1 MLAIIGGWSAMRLAV
16 GSLPFVPAGSLPIAM
31 SGMEA
36 EMLAIPIPPDMKSAE
51 LSGEHH
57 GEALPGPFRNDSSV
71 RSVDWRART
80 PFAVEI
86 SAESARLAEPGTLRA
101 NTHAGTTIGVSSVLK
116 PPAPF
121 APEREV
127 AYPTD
132 ALLSDQ
138 GFSPTTP
145 STPSLVDR
153 LSLDAWLFL
162 RPGGPRSVLAGGVG
176 PAAYGRS
183 QVGAILRY
191 RLRPSAPRDPFAYA
205 RADAALVS
213 NGERQVALGLGARPV
228 AEVPLVAH
236 VEARVTHQD
245 GRTQLRPAAFVAGGT
260 DALTLP
266 AGFALRS
273 YGQAGYVGGRFES
286 AFADGQAV
294 ATREVA
300 RFDLGTIRAG
310 AGVWGGAQRGAERLD
325 IGPSAALTFRLG
337 DAPLRLSLDYRI
349 RVAGDAAPGNGAA
362 LTLSRAF

>member
-1 MLAIIGGWSAMRLAV
+1 MRFAV
-16 GSLPFVPAGSLPIAM
+16 GSLPFAPAGSFPVAV

-36 EMLAIPIPPDMKSAE
+36 EMLANPIAPDTKSAG
-51 LSGEHH
+51 LSGEHR
-57 GEALPGPFRNDSSV
+57 GEALPRPVLNDSSV
-71 RSVDWRART
+71 RSMNGRART
-80 PFAVEI
+80 PLALARAQ
-86 SAESARLAEPGTLRA
+86 SAGLAEPGTRVA
-101 NTHAGTTIGVSSVLK
+101 NTHAGPTIDLSPGSKL
-116 PPAPF
+116 PAPF
-121 APEREV
+121 APAREV
-127 AYPTD
+127 ASPNDAFPGDRVPT
-132 ALLSDQ
+132 
-138 GFSPTTP
+138 PTTP
-145 STPSLVDR
+145 PTPSLADR

-162 RPGGPRSVLAGGVG
+162 RPGGSRSVLAGGVG

-191 RLRPSAPRDPFAYA
+191 RLRPSVLWDPFAYA

-213 NGERQVALGLGARPV
+213 NGERQIALGLGARPV

-286 AFADGQAV
+286 GFADGQAV
-294 ATREVA
+294 ATRELA
-300 RFDLGTIRAG
+300 SFDLGTVRAG

-325 IGPSAALTFRLG
+325 IGPSAAVTLRLG
-337 DAPLRLSLDYRI
+337 DAPVRLSFDYRM
-349 RVAGDAAPGNGAA
+349 RVAGDAAPGSGAA

>member
-1 MLAIIGGWSAMRLAV
+1 MLAIIGGWSAMRFAV
-16 GSLPFVPAGSLPIAM
+16 GSLPFASAGSFPVAM

-36 EMLAIPIPPDMKSAE
+36 EMLTDPIAADMKSAG
-51 LSGEHH
+51 LSGEYR
-57 GEALPGPFRNDSSV
+57 GDALPGPVLNDSSV
-71 RSVDWRART
+71 RVMDGRVRM
-80 PFAVEI
+80 PFALVRAQ
-86 SAESARLAEPGTLRA
+86 SAGLAEPGTRGA
-101 NTHAGTTIGVSSVLK
+101 NTHAGSTIDLSPGSKL
-116 PPAPF
+116 PPPF

-127 AYPTD
+127 ASPND
-132 ALLSDQ
+132 ALPGDRAPTRTT
-138 GFSPTTP
+138 SP
-145 STPSLVDR
+145 TPSLADR

-162 RPGGPRSVLAGGVG
+162 RPGGSRSVLAGGVG

-183 QVGAILRY
+183 QAGAILRY
-191 RLRPSAPRDPFAYA
+191 RLRPAAPRDPFAYA

-266 AGFALRS
+266 AGFTLRS

-300 RFDLGTIRAG
+300 SFDLGTVRAG

-325 IGPSAALTFRLG
+325 IGPSAALTLRLG
-337 DAPLRLSLDYRI
+337 EAPVRLSLDYRI
-349 RVAGDAAPGNGAA
+349 RVAGDAAPGSGAA